1 MQSPRPRSLTLG
13 LKLGGGF
20 GVLTLLALCL
30 GLFSL
35 NRLSVLN
42 ELGMTMSDNYINSAN
57 RSATLAIAVQDT
69 RRLEARLLLG
79 ETAAD
84 RAAYGADLAASFATV
99 EKARRYYDPL
109 IDEGKERDY
118 FAAVI
123 DPAYARFKAD
133 DEMMVTMVA
142 ANDMA
147 GARTQYMRKSLAD
160 YGTLIEG
167 MRWDLDYNRKAGD
180 AAGDEGK
187 RLYRHV
193 FAMVSVGLLLVVAIS
208 LVIAIWLTR
217 HISGPLVAITGAMRR
232 LAAHDTTTIVPCGD
246 RGDQIGAMSAAVQ
259 VFKDTMIA
267 ADKLGVEQAADRAA
281 RQERSARIETLVGN
295 FERKIGGTVSVL
307 ASASTEM
314 EATASSMKENAEQTD
329 RQAIAVARA
338 ADESSGGVQTV
349 AAASE
354 QLASSITEINRQV
367 ASSSSLTTRAVDS
380 VRRTDDTVRALSE
393 SAARIGDVVNLI
405 TSIAS
410 QTNLLALNAT
420 IEAARAGDAGKGFAV
435 VASEVKNLAQQ
446 TARATDDIAAQI
458 GHVQQASQGAVEAIR
473 EIGGLIE
480 EVGAITT
487 SIAAAVE
494 EQGAATS
501 EIARN
506 VQQTAASTRVVT
518 SNISGVSRAAND
530 TGAAA
535 GQVLSAAGDLSRQ
548 AETLSLEVNKFID
561 QVRSA

>member
-1 MQSPRPRSLTLG
+1 MQSPRSRSLTLG

-20 GVLTLLALCL
+20 GVLTFLALCL

-42 ELGMTMSDNYINSAN
+42 DLGVAMGDNYIVSIS
-57 RSATLAIAVQDT
+57 RSAALAIAVQDT
-69 RRLEARLLLG
+69 RRLEARLLLAV
-79 ETAAD
+79 TPPDHAAFAAD
-84 RAAYGADLAASFATV
+84 LGASLKAV
-99 EKARRYYDPL
+99 EKARTDYEPL
-109 IDEGKERDY
+109 IDAGKERDY
-118 FAAVI
+118 FTSVI
-123 DPAYARFKAD
+123 DPAWARFKAD
-133 DEMMVTMVA
+133 DEAMLTKVA
-142 ANDMA
+142 SNDIV
-147 GARTQYMRKSLAD
+147 GARDRYMQKGFSD
-160 YGTLIEG
+160 YTTLLDG
-167 MRWDLDYNRKAGD
+167 LRWDIDYNRQGGEAATNESKAV
-180 AAGDEGK
+180 
-187 RLYRHV
+187 YRHV
-193 FAMVSVGLLLVVAIS
+193 FAMVLGGLVLVVGLSIL
-208 LVIAIWLTR
+208 IAVTLIR
-217 HISGPLVAITGAMRR
+217 HISAPLVAITEAMRR
-232 LAAHDTTTIVPCGD
+232 LAAHDTSTIVPYGD
-246 RGDQIGAMSAAVQ
+246 RGDEVGAMSAAVQ

-267 ADKLGVEQAADRAA
+267 SDKLGVEQAADRAA

-435 VASEVKNLAQQ
+435 VASEVKSLAQQ

-458 GHVQQASQGAVEAIR
+458 GQVQQASQGAVEAIR
-473 EIGGLIE
+473 EIGVLIE
-480 EVGAITT
+480 EVGTITT

-535 GQVLSAAGDLSRQ
+535 SQVLSAAGDLSRQ

-561 QVRSA
+561 QVRCA